1 MKILFCKIEDLEVG
15 PVTKYID
22 KIKDELI
29 IFKDSISGEI
39 KAFSSICPHHGGP
52 IEYSKNKLVCYWH
65 NFQYDCKTAKCINH
79 DTNLKLRSQKIL
91 IEDGSVF
98 LI

>member
-1 MKILFCKIEDLEVG
+1 MKIQFCKLEELEAG

-22 KIKDELI
+22 KIKDEI
-29 IFKDSISGEI
+29 IVFKDSISGEI

-52 IEYSKNKLVCYWH
+52 IRYTKKKLVCFWH
-65 NFQYDCKTAKCINH
+65 NFQYDCETAKCTNQE
-79 DTNLKLRSQKIL
+79 TNLKLRSQKIL
-91 IEDGSVF
+91 IEDGSIF

>member
-1 MKILFCKIEDLEVG
+1 MKIHFCKLDELEVG

-29 IFKDSISGEI
+29 VFKDLISGDI

-52 IEYSKNKLVCYWH
+52 IKYSKKKLVCYWH
-65 NFQYDCKTAKCINH
+65 NFQFDCRTAECINH
-79 DTNLKLRSQKIL
+79 NTNLKLREQKIL
-91 IEDGSVF
+91 IENGSIF
-98 LI
+98 II